1 MTFFFLWLSSISLLD
16 FFANLLFL
24 NSLFFP
30 FIFLLNMTP
39 GANSKKNADD
49 ITSNDRGE
57 DEGIF
62 LFFFLQSSILM
73 HDFISFFFF
82 FHFNPVFLPLSEES
96 TLLCGSLFSSCLGT
110 AVICNQ
116 DDYVNPPGRMYR
128 HVSQYAVRKK
138 MPFPRKLTVF
148 FFLSF
153 FFFLAWSQE
162 EKVKF

>member
-1 MTFFFLWLSSISLLD
+1 MVFFFFFWQVTFWICSPWHIYVYMHFASPYFMILKSNVTDFSFLYDFFFFLWLSSISLLD

-82 FHFNPVFLPLSEES
+82 PFQPVFPPLIWREYTSVW
-96 TLLCGSLFSSCLGT
+96 F
-110 AVICNQ
+110 
-116 DDYVNPPGRMYR
+116 
-128 HVSQYAVRKK
+128 
-138 MPFPRKLTVF
+138 FVF
-148 FFLSF
+148 FLFGDCCHL
-153 FFFLAWSQE
+153 
-162 EKVKF
+162 